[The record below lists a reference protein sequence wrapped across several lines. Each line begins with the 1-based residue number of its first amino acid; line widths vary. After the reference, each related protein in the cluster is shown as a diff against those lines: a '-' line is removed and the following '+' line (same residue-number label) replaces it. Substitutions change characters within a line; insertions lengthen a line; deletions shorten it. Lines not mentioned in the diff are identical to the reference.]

1 MANTL
6 TGTAARMQ
14 SSVYRPPMPGL
25 PNASIGMGPSL
36 APSMS
41 AYGTGAMPA
50 IGSPMALPGGP
61 SPMGGMSYNG
71 GVSPVAWPVY
81 AGGSLAA
88 PQSTLSTA
96 NFDTGS
102 NLAPLTSPRAPKN
115 PNIAD
120 PTKAGGGKFWGED
133 GFNVGDVGTIAD
145 VISGFGSIWS
155 GIQANKLAKEEM
167 ALQKQAYQTNLAS
180 SISSYNLALEDR
192 MRARYTQTDR
202 SQAEASAYIDA
213 NRLKA

>member
-14 SSVYRPPMPGL
+14 PSVYRPPMPGL
-25 PNASIGMGPSL
+25 PNASPVMGPSL
-36 APSMS
+36 APSM
-41 AYGTGAMPA
+41 ANYGTAARPA
-50 IGSPMALPGGP
+50 IGSPMALPAGP
-61 SPMGGMSYNG
+61 NPMGSMDFGG
-71 GVSPVAWPVY
+71 GVSSVGSGVY

-88 PQSTLSTA
+88 PQTTLSTA

-102 NLAPLTSPRAPKN
+102 GLRPKAN
-115 PNIAD
+115 PNYATAAAGD
-120 PTKAGGGKFWGED
+120 AAKGGGFFGAD
-133 GFNVGDVGTIAD
+133 GFNVGDIGTIAD
-145 VISGFGSIWS
+145 VIGGFGSIWS

-192 MRARYTQTDR
+192 MRARYTQNDR